1 MYQKKQKTF
10 LEGLTNCIK
19 YAKLSNRYY
28 SILNN
33 AKILKGD
40 KEMAKKTFTKILCLA
55 LVALMMLSCFIACVK
70 EPDNPDESDEQT
82 KGPEA
87 TNTPSD
93 SDSDGDDS
101 SEVTDNTDPS
111 GYLKDD
117 LPDNLDFGGKTF
129 TFLAWGDVEHPE
141 FGIEDDYDA
150 SNITLK
156 ALYTRTKNVESRL
169 NITIEFLYEDGD
181 SDCINSFA
189 DKVKLAV
196 NGDKTYDAIASYSRT
211 TAVCATKGYLYNL
224 NSEDCS
230 YINFDKPWWPD
241 SLIKE
246 TTVKGNLYFASG
258 DISPNALYMMYTC
271 FVNDKILEEY
281 HSDMVHPQELVES
294 NQWTYDKFIEY
305 CQNVYSDL
313 DGNQEKN
320 ADKASDSGDLF
331 GYMSSSN
338 IHIDPWFYG
347 TGALIVE
354 KDANGDLKVSDSFT
368 GDKVKT
374 TLTKLNNLLH
384 SSNYGIQT
392 GTDVLHQVNFRDE
405 KLLFCMDRAR
415 ISFKVLEANGD
426 LKYSILP
433 CPTYDENT
441 PYVTVIGNP
450 VTLYG
455 LPVYAKVD
463 GTVEMGAAVLEAL
476 ASECYRTVTPVI
488 FETLYKLRYSQ
499 DDIDARMFDIIRSS
513 ISFDIGRI
521 FDQDLGS
528 KQTLFRNAVKNN
540 SASSWTR
547 DSGLAASTITKS
559 IKKLQPKL
567 EGSFN

>member
-1 MYQKKQKTF
+1 M
-10 LEGLTNCIK
+10 TNCIK

-70 EPDNPDESDEQT
+70 EPDTPDDSDEQT

-87 TNTPSD
+87 TNNPSG
-93 SDSDGDDS
+93 SDGDDS
-101 SEVTDNTDPS
+101 SEVTDDTDLN
-111 GYLKDD
+111 GYLRDD

-156 ALYTRTKNVESRL
+156 ALYTRIKNVESRL
-169 NITIEFLYEDGD
+169 NINIEFLYEDGD
-181 SDCINSFA
+181 SDYINSFA

-258 DISPNALYMMYTC
+258 DISPNALYMMYAC
-271 FVNDKILEEY
+271 FVNNDILEEY

-313 DGNQEKN
+313 DGNGEKN
-320 ADKASDSGDLF
+320 AAKASDSGDLF
-331 GYMSSSN
+331 GYMVSSN
-338 IHIDPWFYG
+338 IHADPWFYG

-354 KDANGDLKVSDSFT
+354 KDSNGDLKVSDSFT

-384 SSNYGIQT
+384 GSSYGIQT
-392 GTDVLHQVNFRDE
+392 GSDVWHQVNFRDE

-426 LKYSILP
+426 LNYSILP

-441 PYVTVIGNP
+441 PYVTIMGNP

-499 DDIDARMFDIIRSS
+499 DDIDARMFDIIRGNL
-513 ISFDIGRI
+513 SFDIGRI

-528 KQTLFRNAVKNN
+528 KQTLFRNAIKNN

-547 DSGLAASTITKS
+547 DAGLAASTITKS
-559 IKKLQPKL
+559 ITKLQPKL
-567 EGSFN
+567 EGNFN